1 MSGINQLASKGNS
14 TCLGPFIIDV
24 QGLALTPEERE
35 VLLHPWVGGVIYF
48 TRNFESRAQI
58 AALSQE
64 ICALRE
70 SKGLPRLLICVDH
83 EGGRVQR
90 FREGFTQIPSM
101 ASIGRLWNEEDSEGR
116 LAALAMARRQGFLLA
131 KELRE
136 VGVDFSFTPVLDI
149 DWGRSEIIGERAFHS
164 DPAVVA
170 QLAAALMQGLLQAGM
185 KNCGKHYPGH
195 GWAVADSHL
204 ALPEDERSLQEILS
218 LDVLPYARIGSPT
231 LSAVMPAHIRYPQVD
246 DAPAGFSK
254 VWLKKILRNQL
265 GFEGVIIS
273 DDLSMAGAAV
283 LEDVA
288 DRAQAAFEA
297 GCDATLI
304 CNRPDLVARALDELP
319 KRMPEF
325 LNDPGRRGI
334 ELLLPFQ
341 EPSLR
346 GSFSSLRA

>member
-1 MSGINQLASKGNS
+1 MSSAGLTRADSGGR
-14 TCLGPFIIDV
+14 LGPFIIDL
-24 QGLALTPEERE
+24 QGLTLLPQERE
-35 VLLHPWVGGVIYF
+35 QLCHPWVGGIIYF
-48 TRNFESRAQI
+48 TRNFESPSQI
-58 AALSQE
+58 AALSAE
-64 ICALRE
+64 IHALRE
-70 SKGLPRLLICVDH
+70 AKGLPRLLICVDH

-101 ASIGRLWNEEDSEGR
+101 ASIGKLWNEEDAESQ
-116 LAALAMARRQGFLLA
+116 LAALAMARQQGFLLA

-136 VGVDFSFTPVLDI
+136 AGVDFSFTPVLDL
-149 DWGRSEIIGERAFHS
+149 DWGRSEIIGERAFHRS
-164 DPAVVA
+164 PAVVA
-170 QLAAALMQGLLQAGM
+170 QLAAALMHGLVQAGM
-185 KNCGKHYPGH
+185 KNCGKHFPGH

-204 ALPEDERSLQEILS
+204 ALPEDDRSLQEILS
-218 LDVLPYARIGSPT
+218 QDMLPYARIGSPT
-231 LSAVMPAHIRYPQVD
+231 LSSVMPAHIRYTKVD

-254 VWLKKILRNQL
+254 VWLKKILRSQL

-319 KRMPEF
+319 KRVPEF
-325 LNDPGRRGI
+325 LNDPNRRGL

-346 GSFSSLRA
+346 GGR